1 MPLLRE
7 TTTVLRKLC
16 SDDLA
21 AVSEEELEERRTA
34 SVEGV
39 EEQ

>member
-1 MPLLRE
+1 MLRR
-7 TTTVLRKLC
+7 LR
-16 SDDLA
+16 SGDLA
-21 AVSEEELEERRTA
+21 AAGEEELEERRTA